1 MADIQPVDYERF
13 VRMAD
18 RILARW
24 GQVGTLQRP
33 KTTGSG
39 VNPIPAAPETTPALF
54 AVLDFE
60 ADQIDGTRIKATDK
74 QVYLAPAR
82 TVEGVLTPL
91 GFTPAT
97 TDSLIEADGGA
108 PLKIIG
114 VETIKPASTVCLYV
128 LQVRR

>member
-1 MADIQPVDYERF
+1 MTSQPVDYQRF
-13 VRMAD
+13 VKMAD

-33 KTTGSG
+33 RTTGG
-39 VNPIPAAPETTPALF
+39 QINPTPTTPLTTSALF

-82 TVEGVLTPL
+82 TADGVLTPL
-91 GFTPAT
+91 GFDPST
-97 TDSLIEADGGA
+97 TDELIEAEGGK
-108 PLKIIG
+108 PFKIVS
-114 VETIKPASTVCLYV
+114 VETIKPASTVCLYI